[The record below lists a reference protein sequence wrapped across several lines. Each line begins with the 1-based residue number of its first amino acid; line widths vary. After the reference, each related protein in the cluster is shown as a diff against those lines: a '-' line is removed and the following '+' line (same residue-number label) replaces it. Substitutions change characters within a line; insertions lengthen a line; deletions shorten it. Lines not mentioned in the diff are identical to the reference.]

1 MAEPTVRSVHPEGG
15 RRGGAP
21 PSSRAFARAMKLAIT
36 LLATL
41 TLALGCRT
49 APRTADANPHDP
61 RTQLATLLSAWQTAH
76 RDGGT
81 CEQKRPDETP
91 LVDCEQ
97 LRKQIERLAIA
108 FPNDPDVLLA
118 NAVVAFEA
126 GRREEAEK
134 DLDALR
140 RIAPIQPEAT
150 LLRARIAIADGN
162 LRLARRMLDEQI
174 ELTPD
179 HAGLH
184 ELSSSVLYL
193 EERYDDAGF
202 ELELAARLG
211 APAWR
216 VAYHRGLIFEAT
228 GRLAEAENAY
238 RVCLELEPDF
248 APAGSR
254 LRALAVRSGSR
265 D

>member
-1 MAEPTVRSVHPEGG
+1 MSERKTLP
-15 RRGGAP
+15 RRVDLFL
-21 PSSRAFARAMKLAIT
+21 FACALV
-36 LLATL
+36 LV
-41 TLALGCRT
+41 LGCRT
-49 APRTADANPHDP
+49 PSDPAASNPHDP
-61 RTQLATLLSAWQTAH
+61 RPRLASLIAAWQSAH
-76 RDGGT
+76 RDGRS
-81 CEQKRPDETP
+81 CEQSRPEETP
-91 LVDCEQ
+91 LVDCERI
-97 LRKQIERLAIA
+97 RKEIERLAIT
-108 FPNDPDVLLA
+108 FPNHPDVLLA

-126 GRREEAEK
+126 GRKDEAEK

-140 RIAPIQPEAT
+140 RIDPIQPEAT
-150 LLRARIAIADGN
+150 LLRARIAIAEGN
-162 LRLARRMLDEQI
+162 LRFAGRLLDEQI

-184 ELSSSVLYL
+184 ELSSSLLYL

-238 RVCLELEPDF
+238 RVCLDLEPDF
-248 APAGSR
+248 APGGSR
-254 LRALAVRSGSR
+254 LRALAVRGGSR